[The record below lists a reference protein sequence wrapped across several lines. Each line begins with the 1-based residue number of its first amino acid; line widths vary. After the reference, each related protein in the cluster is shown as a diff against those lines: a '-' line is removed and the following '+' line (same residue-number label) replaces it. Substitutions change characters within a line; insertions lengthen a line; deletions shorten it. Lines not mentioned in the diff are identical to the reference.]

1 MYGAGQP
8 GEIFLVMAKEG
19 GVVSGL
25 MDCFATAVSMA
36 LQYGVPLQV
45 LVDKFS
51 HVRFEPSGFTNNPEI
66 PIAKSIVDYIFR
78 WLASKF
84 LAKDQQRAIGVHV
97 KEEESGQGSG
107 ASASSGPSAFGGASS
122 DSVGGPRPVPIS
134 LVSGPVSGPTATSRV
149 VTTGPTSSTP
159 APRGSTP
166 GSGGQGS
173 VGAAASDPSR
183 SM

>member
-1 MYGAGQP
+1 
-8 GEIFLVMAKEG
+8 MAKEG
-19 GVVSGL
+19 SVFSGL
-25 MDCFATAVSMA
+25 MDCFAPAVSMA

-97 KEEESGQGSG
+97 KEEDSGQGSG
-107 ASASSGPSAFGGASS
+107 GSAPAGP
-122 DSVGGPRPVPIS
+122 GGP
-134 LVSGPVSGPTATSRV
+134 
-149 VTTGPTSSTP
+149 
-159 APRGSTP
+159 
-166 GSGGQGS
+166 
-173 VGAAASDPSR
+173 
-183 SM
+183 